1 MMEGIAKE
9 LIEKVAHV
17 EESTKSAHKR
27 LDSLETLTKSVYAL
41 AESIKTMQGEITDV
55 SGRLRTIEEKP
66 SKRWDLIITSVITTV
81 VGIAIG
87 HFFGG

>member
-1 MMEGIAKE
+1 MGEFEKE

-55 SGRLRTIEEKP
+55 SGRLKTIEEKP
-66 SKRWDLIITSVITTV
+66 AKRWDLIITSTITTV
-81 VGIAIG
+81 VGIVIG
-87 HFFGG
+87 HFLGA

>member
-1 MMEGIAKE
+1 MEGIAKE

-41 AESIKTMQGEITDV
+41 AESIKTMQGEISSV
-55 SGRLRTIEEKP
+55 SDRLRNVEEKP
-66 SKRWDLIITSVITTV
+66 AKRWDLIITSAITTV
-81 VGIAIG
+81 VGIVIG
-87 HFFGG
+87 HFLGV